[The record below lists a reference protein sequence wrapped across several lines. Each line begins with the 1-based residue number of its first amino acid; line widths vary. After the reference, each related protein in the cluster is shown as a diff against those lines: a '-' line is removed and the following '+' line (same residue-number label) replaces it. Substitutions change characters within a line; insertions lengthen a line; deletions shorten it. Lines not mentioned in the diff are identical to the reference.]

1 MKRMTSYKLVQHL
14 HDDVQGDI
22 NSSLELVLK
31 HACRGYLL
39 LIFNIASNTNSIT
52 IYIALM
58 MKNCFFW
65 GGLFFQKNAQATH
78 NVPTL

>member
-1 MKRMTSYKLVQHL
+1 MKRMTSYKLVQLQHL

-22 NSSLELVLK
+22 NSSLGLVLK
-31 HACRGYLL
+31 HARRGYLL
-39 LIFNIASNTNSIT
+39 LIFNIASNSIT

-58 MKNCFFW
+58 MKNCFF
-65 GGLFFQKNAQATH
+65 GGVVFQKNAQATH